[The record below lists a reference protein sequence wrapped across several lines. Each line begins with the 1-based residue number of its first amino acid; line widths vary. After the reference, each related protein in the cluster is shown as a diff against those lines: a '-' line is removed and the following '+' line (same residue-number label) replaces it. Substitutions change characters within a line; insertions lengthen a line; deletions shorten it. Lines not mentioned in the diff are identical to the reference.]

1 MVHSDYLGFPT
12 RIFLLFSLVIAW
24 NSLVIGLSE
33 LMLGHLTQG
42 ITNILL
48 AVALLVA
55 TFNRRLREFV
65 ESKRIRSSNL
75 ILLLVGAIFMALL
88 ALWDLSNTPVKFLSN
103 TSLVP
108 IFIGEVILDLLGDLP
123 TIVIELYLIWYIILL
138 FRRHPPVW
146 R

>member
-75 ILLLVGAIFMALL
+75 ILLLVGAIFMALRGPL
-88 ALWDLSNTPVKFLSN
+88 YAAHSVTRFLNSTSNLLVDGWPPPANCVKRQHQ
-103 TSLVP
+103 
-108 IFIGEVILDLLGDLP
+108 LP
-123 TIVIELYLIWYIILL
+123 L
-138 FRRHPPVW
+138 R
-146 R
+146 